1 MRIPSSNALRPH
13 EFGTRRNIFFNNEK
27 YIVVEGI
34 DRNMNLENNDS
45 VSIFKS
51 MSSKIK

>member
-13 EFGTRRNIFFNNEK
+13 EFGTRRNVFFNNEK

-34 DRNMNLENNDS
+34 DRNMIVENNDRGS
-45 VSIFKS
+45 LFKS
-51 MSSKIK
+51 MSSKSK